1 MATHSKVLFIIAL
14 FSTIVFS
21 QGRVSVVDIES
32 NIVDTKINYKLFKSF
47 EGMSYNQYHLNRF
60 IKERYK
66 EGRYDSIEAT
76 TFPLKN
82 GIKLLFTIKET
93 PFIND
98 IVFHSD
104 VGNMDSILVF
114 LNSKVGQQLNYNNLD
129 DDVAF
134 INQYLE
140 SRGYLW
146 SVVKRVDMKD
156 GALHIYIEDPKLRH
170 VQFIGLEKTRP
181 IVLYR
186 ELTSMNGSVVNQ
198 GLLDKDYNTLKEL
211 PYFSSVSP
219 PIINYVNS
227 ENVTVSYRMTEK
239 KINRMDVGIEE
250 LENDEG
256 VALFSRFLYHHSL
269 IYSDRVL
276 LQAQLGYLSELNI
289 RSYMIHYRQPWLM
302 NRYNI
307 RLDTKLYTV
316 YRTELYQDDS
326 TIYYT
331 VRTGFSTYFTKPIKK
346 YGVETGVGL
355 DLETISPRE
364 DSVFDSY
371 SLSSIS
377 YFFLIDQVDNA
388 QNPSD
393 GYKTKTTLEKGG
405 RLLGVDLGGVDY
417 FRASSIFSQYLP
429 MTDRLVFAYRMF
441 GGYYS
446 KNDDISTFET
456 EQFSLGGS
464 NSLRGYKELSFY
476 GDYRL
481 SLNIEPRYTL
491 TDQIIAVT
499 FLDIGCISNN
509 LNHSFLTEPYF
520 GYGVGLRFVNTILPI
535 RFDLGY
541 GDDLILHFNVSHT
554 F

>member
-186 ELTSMNGSVVNQ
+186 ELSMNGSV
-198 GLLDKDYNTLKEL
+198 
-211 PYFSSVSP
+211 
-219 PIINYVNS
+219 
-227 ENVTVSYRMTEK
+227 
-239 KINRMDVGIEE
+239 
-250 LENDEG
+250 
-256 VALFSRFLYHHSL
+256 L
-269 IYSDRVL
+269 I
-276 LQAQLGYLSELNI
+276 
-289 RSYMIHYRQPWLM
+289 
-302 NRYNI
+302 
-307 RLDTKLYTV
+307 
-316 YRTELYQDDS
+316 
-326 TIYYT
+326 
-331 VRTGFSTYFTKPIKK
+331 
-346 YGVETGVGL
+346 
-355 DLETISPRE
+355 
-364 DSVFDSY
+364 
-371 SLSSIS
+371 
-377 YFFLIDQVDNA
+377 
-388 QNPSD
+388 
-393 GYKTKTTLEKGG
+393 
-405 RLLGVDLGGVDY
+405 
-417 FRASSIFSQYLP
+417 RA
-429 MTDRLVFAYRMF
+429 
-441 GGYYS
+441 
-446 KNDDISTFET
+446 
-456 EQFSLGGS
+456 
-464 NSLRGYKELSFY
+464 
-476 GDYRL
+476 
-481 SLNIEPRYTL
+481 
-491 TDQIIAVT
+491 
-499 FLDIGCISNN
+499 
-509 LNHSFLTEPYF
+509 
-520 GYGVGLRFVNTILPI
+520 
-535 RFDLGY
+535 
-541 GDDLILHFNVSHT
+541 
-554 F
+554 